1 MKREVQKYIE
11 WELRQYYQSRA
22 ELHEIKSD
30 IIDSTP
36 AGQTGRSSGPSNP
49 TEAKAGR
56 LLSNKRIKKLEETL
70 VAIEYTYNEIDEDKK
85 RLVELMYFKRPRTLT
100 DIGIAHNLCIG
111 RRTLYRWRTEILYR
125 IAKEMGLADY

>member
-1 MKREVQKYIE
+1 MKREIQKYIE
-11 WELRQYYQSRA
+11 CELRQYYHSKA
-22 ELHEIKSD
+22 ELADIKSD

-49 TEAKAGR
+49 TAAKAGR

-70 VAIEYTYNEIDEDKK
+70 LAIEYTYREIDQDK
-85 RLVELMYFKRPRTLT
+85 RAMIELMYFQRPRTLT
-100 DIGIAHNLCIG
+100 DIGIAQKLNIG

-125 IAKEMGLADY
+125 VAKEMGLTDY